1 MIKYCKVRIY
11 QCKLCSLVF
20 NYKSQLRVYM
30 RVYNDKD
37 IFVCDDCDYESNN
50 LVVYCNY
57 VCGYVEKRLYKCEVC
72 ENWFVFK
79 YDL

>member
-1 MIKYCKVRIY
+1 
-11 QCKLCSLVF
+11 
-20 NYKSQLRVYM
+20 M

>member
-1 MIKYCKVRIY
+1 
-11 QCKLCSLVF
+11 
-20 NYKSQLRVYM
+20 M

-79 YDL
+79 YDLWMYKKFLCGKNRLFSCDECDFVVIGV